1 MNGFSRTFLNEDW
14 KARPKV
20 PRFYLC
26 AFGKHPGW
34 NDHLDDIGVNTASLI
49 EARRI
54 LYGGI
59 AHQIESAA
67 WQKAGPEKVTMG
79 FDHIIQWS
87 RPGESICGLMW
98 SSQDGK
104 GRSLYPMITLAHCA
118 GQPFDW
124 VGATVLPELEEM
136 AAKCRSASSAETVI
150 ALVNDTQQRLRSR
163 APESAGERPAPSWAG
178 VASWAAYFS
187 REPEGLRRVLHHL
200 RGHFAAFAPG
210 CLEWCEGEKTARSGS
225 MRLPQIPGLKPA
237 ESLNAWLAFL
247 STQLNPIVPLL
258 GLLPASGDWVDVI
271 IGEPTPGDFF
281 GLRALPAAVPRLT
294 EIPYQLDRVMQAGF
308 GGIFDDLAR
317 GLLPVKS
324 CFNNELVETSREEA
338 ARWLMRHRPSEK
350 PGFFNRFLR
359 SGNS

>member
-14 KARPKV
+14 KALPKA

-34 NDHLDDIGVNTASLI
+34 NDHLDDIGVATASLI

-67 WQKAGPEKVTMG
+67 WQKAGPEKVAAG
-79 FDHIIQWS
+79 FDHVIQWS
-87 RPGESICGLMW
+87 RPGETICGLMW

-104 GRSLYPMITLAHCA
+104 GRSLYPMITLAHGA
-118 GQPFDW
+118 GQSLEW
-124 VGATVLPELEEM
+124 VGGTVLPILEEM
-136 AAKCRSASSAETVI
+136 AAKCRGATSAEVVI
-150 ALVNDTQQRLRSR
+150 ALVNNAQQRLRSGL
-163 APESAGERPAPSWAG
+163 PETTGDRPAVSLAG
-178 VASWAAYFS
+178 VASWADYFS

-210 CLEWCEGEKTARSGS
+210 CREWCEGEKAARSGG
-225 MRLPQIPGLKPA
+225 MRLPQIPGLKPV

-247 STQLNPIVPLL
+247 STQLDPIVPLL
-258 GLLPASGDWVDVI
+258 GMLSVSGDWVDVI
-271 IGEPTPGDFF
+271 FGEPAPADFF
-281 GLRALPAAVPRLT
+281 VLRALPSAVPRLT
-294 EIPYQLDRVMQAGF
+294 DIPYQLDRVMQAGF

-317 GLLPVKS
+317 GQLPAKS

-338 ARWLMRHRPSEK
+338 TRWLMRHRPSEK

-359 SGNS
+359 GGNS